1 MEPLKQ
7 LENQASPAN
16 DLDLS
21 DPSLYFNRELSWIR
35 FNWRVLEEALDTR
48 HPLLERAKF
57 LSITA
62 SNLDEFFMVRVSGLR
77 RQLVS
82 GIQEKSI
89 DGMTPAEQLQ
99 EIRRCL
105 IEFYEKQTGC
115 WYADIFPRLSEAD
128 IRIVS
133 YNDLGTDQKK
143 LLRKLFERELF
154 PVLTPLAFDP
164 AHPFPHIS
172 NLSLNLAVVVKFGRK
187 EERFA
192 RLKVPDTFPRFIQ
205 VPEKDTTELDSLG
218 IVRQRAYTLVLLEE
232 VIIAN
237 LDMLFPGL
245 KIISAYPF
253 RITRDADIEIEE
265 DEAEDLLTM
274 VEEKIEERF
283 FGSTVRLEIDDTM
296 PERIRDIII
305 RNLEIETFQVY
316 TVKGMIGMAD
326 LMQLTKTDRPDLKDR
341 IYLPGVPKLISH
353 QENIFSVIRR
363 NSILLYHP
371 YDSFNPVIEFIRQ
384 AAKDPD
390 VLAIKQTLY
399 RTGNN
404 RPLFEALMEARSEGK
419 QVAVLLELKARFDEE
434 TNINWARELE
444 QDGVHVVY
452 GVMGMKVHSKLCLV
466 VRREADGLV
475 RYVHMSTGNYNIVTS
490 RIYADIGYFTCD
502 PVIGADVSD
511 LFNTLTGYSAKEE
524 YRSLLV
530 APATMRAEITKRIE
544 REIDRQRKDG
554 DGYIAFKMNALVD
567 KKIIQS
573 LYRASQAGVRVDL
586 QVRGICCLKP
596 GLPGISENITVT
608 SIVGRFLEHTRIFYF
623 RNGGDDEVFIG
634 SADMMPRNL
643 DRRIEVLFP
652 VADARLKDIVK
663 NNFLSIHLK
672 DNMQSRML
680 KPDGSYERIAPKEG
694 DEPVNSQT
702 LLLDTRGTWIA

>member
-404 RPLFEALMEARSEGK
+404 RPLFRSPHGGA
-419 QVAVLLELKARFDEE
+419 Q
-434 TNINWARELE
+434 
-444 QDGVHVVY
+444 
-452 GVMGMKVHSKLCLV
+452 
-466 VRREADGLV
+466 RREAG
-475 RYVHMSTGNYNIVTS
+475 R
-490 RIYADIGYFTCD
+490 R
-502 PVIGADVSD
+502 
-511 LFNTLTGYSAKEE
+511 
-524 YRSLLV
+524 
-530 APATMRAEITKRIE
+530 AP
-544 REIDRQRKDG
+544 
-554 DGYIAFKMNALVD
+554 
-567 KKIIQS
+567 
-573 LYRASQAGVRVDL
+573 
-586 QVRGICCLKP
+586 
-596 GLPGISENITVT
+596 
-608 SIVGRFLEHTRIFYF
+608 
-623 RNGGDDEVFIG
+623 
-634 SADMMPRNL
+634 
-643 DRRIEVLFP
+643 
-652 VADARLKDIVK
+652 
-663 NNFLSIHLK
+663 
-672 DNMQSRML
+672 
-680 KPDGSYERIAPKEG
+680 
-694 DEPVNSQT
+694 
-702 LLLDTRGTWIA
+702 GT